1 MIGPVQGR
9 IVERHLPTAEKSFPG
24 ITEMYDALSDKP
36 ATFLQLVWLYEGR
49 RQSKQRI
56 RSVA

>member
-1 MIGPVQGR
+1 VQGR
-9 IVERHLPTAEKSFPG
+9 IVERHLPNAEKSFPG
-24 ITEMYDALSDKP
+24 ITKMYAKLADKP

-49 RQSKQRI
+49 QQGQQRA